1 MVFSLKDISYRFRGQ
16 RKSFHFLSSTLR
28 NSLKHSPFSIF
39 VIPQSIGKKWR
50 FLDRWRRAIVEN
62 EARGVGYQLRAFS
75 WQSVSLNLCSSWFK
89 LGFMHGYEN
98 GFASMIFDRFKWLLI
113 CF

>member
-1 MVFSLKDISYRFRGQ
+1 MK
-16 RKSFHFLSSTLR
+16 
-28 NSLKHSPFSIF
+28 
-39 VIPQSIGKKWR
+39 
-50 FLDRWRRAIVEN
+50 N

-75 WQSVSLNLCSSWFK
+75 WQLISLNLCNSWFK

-98 GFASMIFDRFKWLLI
+98 GFASMIFDGFKCLLI